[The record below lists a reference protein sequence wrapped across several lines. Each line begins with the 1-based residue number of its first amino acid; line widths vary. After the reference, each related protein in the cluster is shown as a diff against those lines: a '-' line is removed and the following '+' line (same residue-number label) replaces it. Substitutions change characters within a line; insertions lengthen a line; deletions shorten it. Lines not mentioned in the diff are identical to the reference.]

1 MKSHKNRQTKVH
13 KKRSIK
19 MRKKS
24 KRKGGGWRLMQEVQK
39 ANDQIQ
45 KPGFRLLDKA
55 QGSAEALVG
64 TAATL
69 ALASN
74 AGYAT
79 AAVLSSTGVLL
90 ALGGALI
97 GALLIANKLANM
109 YIQNK
114 KMKSVMYDTMNIL
127 SSVFRLHDLLM
138 KVFGVFLIFIFKN
151 DEWNRIMLLPN
162 NLEFF
167 KSEQY
172 KKLFEEAF
180 QQRKDI
186 LTRGEGVTIKF
197 VKDGKQETLEIKPGN
212 MLLQI
217 GMNKE
222 TQEHVIQKTKLLIIN
237 LLQTTTDKLL
247 KSLEGDKDVEAV
259 NFKPLV
265 VAEIK
270 RRKVIVSELS
280 TSKTIGSTLLNG
292 ARTVVNTVANSAA
305 SSMGT
310 LNRYMNRA
318 FYAFYIKQDIIDNLT
333 LIQSYS
339 LDLKVQYDF
348 TLNLYEREIS
358 FMWKPMWNFI
368 QQLDEFRN
376 YAVPRDIFHIIKSAI
391 AQKKVS
397 DSTFVDELQKEVEYA
412 PDALMEA
419 VKEKS
424 GENSDAQ

>member
-90 ALGGALI
+90 PLGGALI